1 LDGLHGI
8 IKENIK
14 VSKGLKE
21 FINEIIS
28 KRNYFMSVIGWMVIS
43 TMLYNFTYQLIE
55 INLIFRKGLITE
67 ETWSREN
74 SNILNKIVE
83 LGMLILVFY
92 FTKTNNIEK

>member
-1 LDGLHGI
+1 
-8 IKENIK
+8 

>member
-1 LDGLHGI
+1 M
-8 IKENIK
+8 
-14 VSKGLKE
+14 SQGLKD

-28 KRNYFMSVIGWMVIS
+28 KRTYFMSVIGWMVIC

-55 INLIFRKGLITE
+55 INLIFRKGLIAE

-74 SNILNKIVE
+74 TNILNKIVE

-92 FTKTNNIEK
+92 FTKTNNNEK